1 MTRNRYAPIK
11 DEESHGSTNRRAMEH
26 QRRLRRISR
35 AALLTLVSIGACFVV
50 LYFTHWGWPL
60 PHTPALSLEELRN
73 GTYTPHLQPISWL
86 PEGTNGQIILR
97 KHEGFE
103 LVNWGDAESAKTIA
117 NLTLENSKGDET
129 NVHHLKLNA
138 KQTHAIL
145 YVDLVKNWR
154 HSTFSEVHILNLA
167 THESQLLSD
176 SVSVAEWSPNGHSIA
191 YVYEHNVYVYNL
203 DSKKTVQVTHDGGA
217 DVFNG
222 IPDWVYEEEVF
233 SGDSAIWWSN
243 SGSTLAYLRT
253 NDSLVP
259 KFPIP
264 YFVQEAPKENGIST
278 AYPEIEELK
287 YPKPGYANPIVDL
300 WLYNV
305 EKKENKLLQIDSK
318 LEDPIISEVIWVGE
332 SVVAKLM
339 NREADFLEVWVAD
352 TSITTKASLTRHYE
366 SKELGG
372 SWFEVTHNAHAV
384 GSKGYIDTIDVDGY
398 NHLGFF
404 SPANASTPTILT
416 SGEWEV
422 DDSAIAVNTDSRYV
436 YFTGTRRSS
445 RQSTLYRV
453 SLDKPNEGFEEVGFE
468 GDGVYSVQF
477 SGDTTFATVYYTSPE
492 APTVQKIIKLSNPNQ
507 FHEWKLE
514 DNSHLK
520 ELLHSRGLVV
530 DLDSSDS
537 SNEESL
543 VQYGEITLGNNVT
556 VNYREIRPTRF
567 SKFHKYPVLFYNYGG
582 PGSQMVQEKLAI
594 DFQRV
599 YAEEHN
605 AIVVTIDPRGTGKR
619 GRKFRSAVRDHL
631 GDFEA
636 EDVIEAAKLWN
647 KKHYVKSDKTAL
659 WGWSYGGYLTLKVLE
674 RDTDLAFKYG
684 VAVAP
689 VTDWALYDSIYT
701 ERYMH
706 RPSNNAEG
714 YSHCAIQNVTNMAR
728 HDRFLIMHGT
738 GDDNVHLQH
747 TLTLLDKFDLANVE
761 NYDMHVFPDSD
772 HSILHHNANN
782 IVFDKVSSWLRKNAN

>member
-1 MTRNRYAPIK
+1 MARHRYASLK
-11 DEESHGSTNRRAMEH
+11 DEESNVPTTKRSVEH

-35 AALLTLVSIGACFVV
+35 AALFVIVAMISSFTV
-50 LYFTHWGWPL
+50 LYFTHWGWL
-60 PHTPALSLEELRN
+60 RPHVPALSLEELRN
-73 GTYTPHLQPISWL
+73 GTYMPRLQPISWL
-86 PEGTNGQIILR
+86 PEGTNGQILLR
-97 KHEGFE
+97 KQGGFE
-103 LVNWGDAESAKTIA
+103 LVNWGEADSAKTIA
-117 NLTLENSKGDET
+117 NLTLVNSKGKET
-129 NVHHLKLNA
+129 NVHHLKLNN
-138 KQTHAIL
+138 KQTHAIV

-154 HSTFSEVHILNLA
+154 HSTFSEIHILNLE
-167 THESQLLSD
+167 THESVLLNTGI
-176 SVSVAEWSPNGHSIA
+176 SVAEWSPNGHSIA
-191 YVYEHNVYVYNL
+191 YVYDHNVYVYNL
-203 DSKKTVQVTHDGGA
+203 DSQKTVQVTHDGGA

-233 SGDSAIWWSN
+233 SGESAIWWSN

-264 YFVQEAPKENGIST
+264 YFVQEEPKEDGIST
-278 AYPEIEELK
+278 AYPKLEELK
-287 YPKPGYANPIVDL
+287 YPKPGYSNPIVEL
-300 WLYNV
+300 WLFNV
-305 EKKENKLLQIDSK
+305 DKKETKLLKIDSK

-352 TSITTKASLTRHYE
+352 TSVSTKATLTRSYD
-366 SKELGG
+366 SKSSGG

-384 GSKGYIDTIDVDGY
+384 GSEGYIDTIDVDGY

-404 SPANASTPTILT
+404 SPANASTPSVLT
-416 SGEWEV
+416 SGKWEV
-422 DDSAIAVNTDSRYV
+422 DDSAISVNKDSRYV

-453 SLDKPNEGFEEVGFE
+453 SLDKPNSEYEEVGFE
-468 GDGVYSVQF
+468 GDGVYTVQF
-477 SGDTTFATVYYTSPE
+477 SGDTTFATVSYTSPE

-514 DNSHLK
+514 ENSHLQD
-520 ELLHSRGLVV
+520 LLLSRGLVV
-530 DLDSSDS
+530 SSDPKS
-537 SNEESL
+537 TKGESL
-543 VQYGEITLGNNVT
+543 VKYGEVTLDNNVT
-556 VNYREIRPTRF
+556 VNYREIRPTKF
-567 SKFHKYPVLFYNYGG
+567 STHHKYPVLFFNYGG
-582 PGSQMVQEKLAI
+582 PGSQMVQEKLAV

-599 YAEEHN
+599 YAEQHN

-619 GRKFRSAVRDHL
+619 GRKFRAAVRDHL
-631 GDFEA
+631 GDFES

-647 KKHYVKSDKTAL
+647 KKPYVKSDKTAL

-674 RDTDLAFKYG
+674 RDVDLAFKYG

-714 YSHCAIQNVTNMAR
+714 YAHCAIQNVTNMAR
-728 HDRFLIMHGT
+728 HNRFLVMHGT
-738 GDDNVHLQH
+738 GDDNVHFQH
-747 TLTLLDKFDLANVE
+747 TLTLLDKFDLAGVE
-761 NYDMHVFPDSD
+761 NYDVHVFPDSD
-772 HSILHHNANN
+772 HSISHHNANN
-782 IVFDKVSSWLRKNAN
+782 IVFDKVSSWLKEYAN